1 MAPTIA
7 MPSRPATRAI
17 ALVTP
22 LAIPAL
28 CSSAP
33 DSPPE
38 PELPAESD
46 FAQGTCREAAP
57 DLLELG
63 RTLPRLGDESSVPS
77 DVQQVL
83 ADVQDRLSFFA
94 EAAEP
99 ELAGV
104 LPTLVE
110 RIGGVR
116 IRAVG
121 NTYEPDLGEDLQE
134 AYDEVLAACTAG

>member
-1 MAPTIA
+1 MRLAA
-7 MPSRPATRAI
+7 V
-17 ALVTP
+17 LVCVP
-22 LAIPAL
+22 LLLAG

-33 DSPPE
+33 DAPPE
-38 PELPAESD
+38 PELPAEAD
-46 FAQGTCREAAP
+46 FAAGTCREAAP

-63 RTLPRLGDESSVPS
+63 RALPRLGDEATVPP

-83 ADVQDRLSFFA
+83 ADVQDRLALFA

-99 ELAGV
+99 ELAET

-121 NTYEPDLGEDLQE
+121 NTYEPSLGEDLQT
-134 AYDEVLAACTAG
+134 AYDEVLAVCTG

>member
-1 MAPTIA
+1 M
-7 MPSRPATRAI
+7 RPAA
-17 ALVTP
+17 ALLCVP
-22 LAIPAL
+22 LLLAG
-28 CSSAP
+28 CSSSP
-33 DSPPE
+33 DSPPQ
-38 PELPAESD
+38 PELPAESE

-63 RTLPRLGDESSVPS
+63 RTIPRLGDDGEVPAG
-77 DVQQVL
+77 VQSTL
-83 ADVQDRLSFFA
+83 ADVQDRLAFFG

-121 NTYEPDLGEDLQE
+121 NTYEPSLGEDLQE
-134 AYDEVLAACTAG
+134 AYDEVLATCTGS